1 MARSRDEERPVKG
14 HGQNGSFRHCLNTAL
29 ERFSRQVTAWAGS
42 SWAFAVA
49 CAVVVVWALLGPVF
63 QYSETWQLVI
73 NTGTTIV
80 TFLMVFLVQR
90 AQNKESLALHM
101 KLNELLASQQ
111 GASNELINLEDKSE
125 ETIAELHERFTALA
139 GRLRQYAK
147 DGDQHS
153 VTEVARE
160 ASELAEAAR
169 QHHARR
175 QDRAR
180 AKRPAQG

>member
-1 MARSRDEERPVKG
+1 MKG

-180 AKRPAQG
+180 AKPPAQG